1 MIETGNERANFNQI
15 HRTNEIIS
23 LQSTPSVG
31 QFFVNA
37 IGGREFPDKLAT
49 KRNGQRREIRPGGF
63 ESERRVGVS
72 AVRVDAKRLPPWG
85 SRSSSQN
92 GRNSRFKDIKVEP
105 LSENNLVGPS
115 ADKPFSQARAMLAG
129 VAHFSPDAQT
139 TQIFQRLGRIKEEAA
154 VHFSRQVFSPGP
166 TVQPPII
173 NHRKMSPK
181 TLSPSPR
188 KKFLFIKHSAVFIH
202 LNKTNSSS

>member
-1 MIETGNERANFNQI
+1 MPSAAGNFQ
-15 HRTNEIIS
+15 TNCPQNATDSDVKFVPAESSPNAAWACLRCGSMLNGYRHGDRVPAAKMAEI
-23 LQSTPSVG
+23 
-31 QFFVNA
+31 
-37 IGGREFPDKLAT
+37 
-49 KRNGQRREIRPGGF
+49 PG
-63 ESERRVGVS
+63 
-72 AVRVDAKRLPPWG
+72 
-85 SRSSSQN
+85 
-92 GRNSRFKDIKVEP
+92 FKDIKVEP